1 MNLDLDKSGAR
12 RSPNDARIRVLF
24 QDSGL
29 RSR

>member
-12 RSPNDARIRVLF
+12 RCRNDARIKVFF

-29 RSR
+29 RNR